1 MAATDS
7 GGAESTPVK
16 SSGCPFGYGASVS
29 AAPPPATPTQ
39 PHHHHHHG
47 PSISNVESFVVST
60 VPLVPGTRDGHFA
73 LADLWASFEEWSAYG
88 VEVPLVLDE
97 DDDGAEGDGEVFQYY
112 VPFLSG
118 IQIFVDAPV
127 EDDDGARSTA
137 PQKIDEDEDEDKT
150 KTKVSGGFGGRTRTG
165 ETIPGRALKFQFMEQ
180 ASPYSRAPLSDTVAS
195 LAASDP
201 AVNTLRSEH
210 LHPSSWMSVAW
221 YPIYRIPT
229 GRSLRDLSACFLT
242 YHSLSTARGGNARGE
257 WGEKSEG
264 AGREGTGDGADGDG
278 DPRSAAW
285 IDAVGCPP
293 PPPISAHG
301 ERVIR
306 TRAEKISSGAG
317 AAGEGGR
324 GGTAGGG
331 GGGGTSSS
339 SISEAAS
346 TPTPLRAFG
355 LSYYKLRGEM
365 WHAKEVADW
374 LAMMTDGA
382 FSWLK
387 RLKVIHPDFE
397 FFSHHG

>member
-16 SSGCPFGYGASVS
+16 SSGCPFGHGASVS

-39 PHHHHHHG
+39 PHHHPHHG

-317 AAGEGGR
+317 AAGESSR
-324 GGTAGGG
+324 GGTAGG

>member
-16 SSGCPFGYGASVS
+16 SSGCPFGHGASVS

-39 PHHHHHHG
+39 PHHHHHHHG
-47 PSISNVESFVVST
+47 PTISNVESFVVST

-180 ASPYSRAPLSDTVAS
+180 ASPYSRAPLSDTVAG

-201 AVNTLRSEH
+201 AVSTLRSEH

-242 YHSLSTARGGNARGE
+242 YHSLSTAHGGNARGE
-257 WGEKSEG
+257 RGVDAKG
-264 AGREGTGDGADGDG
+264 AGDGTGNGADGDG

-317 AAGEGGR
+317 AAGESSR
-324 GGTAGGG
+324 GGTAGG

>member
-7 GGAESTPVK
+7 GPEGTPVK
-16 SSGCPFGYGASVS
+16 QGGCPFGHGASTS
-29 AAPPPATPTQ
+29 AAPPPTTPTQ
-39 PHHHHHHG
+39 PHGPGHHHG
-47 PSISNVESFVVST
+47 PAISNAESFVVST
-60 VPLVPGTRDGHFA
+60 VPIVPGTAEGHFA
-73 LADLWASFEEWSAYG
+73 LGDLWASFEEWSAYG
-88 VEVPLVLDE
+88 VEVPLVLDA

-118 IQIFVDAPV
+118 IQIFVDAPI
-127 EDDDGARSTA
+127 DDDAGAES
-137 PQKIDEDEDEDKT
+137 KESKKDKDT
-150 KTKVSGGFGGRTRTG
+150 KKEKPVNTGFGERTRTG
-165 ETIPGRALKFQFMEQ
+165 EEIPGRSLKFQFMEQ
-180 ASPYSRAPLSDTVAS
+180 ASPYSRAPLSDTVAR
-195 LAASDP
+195 LAETDPELASI
-201 AVNTLRSEH
+201 RSDD

-242 YHSLSTARGGNARGE
+242 YHALSTAHGGVQGAAGTLGDERKKKKDEEKAGE
-257 WGEKSEG
+257 EE
-264 AGREGTGDGADGDG
+264 EE
-278 DPRSAAW
+278 DPRSEAW
-285 IDAVGCPP
+285 IDAVGCPT

-306 TRAEKISSGAG
+306 TRAEKAASGP
-317 AAGEGGR
+317 AGEGEGE
-324 GGTAGGG
+324 GVSATAR
-331 GGGGTSSS
+331 
-339 SISEAAS
+339 AS
-346 TPTPLRAFG
+346 PTPLRAFG

>member
-1 MAATDS
+1 M
-7 GGAESTPVK
+7 
-16 SSGCPFGYGASVS
+16 
-29 AAPPPATPTQ
+29 
-39 PHHHHHHG
+39 
-47 PSISNVESFVVST
+47 VST

-137 PQKIDEDEDEDKT
+137 PPKIDDDDDDKT

-257 WGEKSEG
+257 LGEKSDG

-301 ERVIR
+301 ERVIDESGEDPR
-306 TRAEKISSGAG
+306 RARRAREVAAAQLAA
-317 AAGEGGR
+317 AAGERRRRVFLRLRRRRRRCGR
-324 GGTAGGG
+324 SG
-331 GGGGTSSS
+331 
-339 SISEAAS
+339 
-346 TPTPLRAFG
+346 
-355 LSYYKLRGEM
+355 
-365 WHAKEVADW
+365 
-374 LAMMTDGA
+374 
-382 FSWLK
+382 
-387 RLKVIHPDFE
+387 
-397 FFSHHG
+397 